1 MKSDKT
7 YFNDLLDWYGELLTG
22 HQREI
27 LEEYYGE
34 DLSMNEIAE
43 NYGIS
48 KAAVSDLIRRSS
60 KQLEHFESVMC
71 NIERHDA
78 LEAVLHDMNN
88 EKNEL
93 VSKYAARIDKINRG

>member
-1 MKSDKT
+1 MRSDKT
-7 YFNDLLDWYGELLTG
+7 HYNDLLDWYGELLTG

-60 KQLEHFESVMC
+60 AQLEHFESVMR

-78 LEAVLHDMNN
+78 LEAVIHDMNN
-88 EKNEL
+88 ENDKL
-93 VSKYAARIDKINRG
+93 VSQYAARIDKINRG